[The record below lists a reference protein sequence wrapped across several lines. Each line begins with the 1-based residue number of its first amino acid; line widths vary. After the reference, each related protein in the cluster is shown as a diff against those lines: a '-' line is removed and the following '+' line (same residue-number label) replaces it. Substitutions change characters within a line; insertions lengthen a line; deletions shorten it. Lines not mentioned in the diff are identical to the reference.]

1 MTEMNNEFGGRER
14 RRAERFCLDDDEDF
28 YVDADIVG
36 AETVDVSQT
45 GIAFRSPEPLRVEMR
60 INIDGEREE
69 RTAKLVR
76 AEQNPDGSVVYGLE
90 FIDEQDISDGE
101 IV

>member
-1 MTEMNNEFGGRER
+1 MTECEREYNGSDR
-14 RRAERFCLDDDEDF
+14 RRSERYCLDAGVDF
-28 YVDADIVG
+28 YIDADIVG

-45 GIAFRSPEPLRVEMR
+45 GIAFRSPEALRVEMR

-90 FIDEQDISDGE
+90 FADERDISDGE
-101 IV
+101 IL

>member
-1 MTEMNNEFGGRER
+1 MTEMENAYGGRDR
-14 RRAERFCLDDDEDF
+14 RRSERYCLDAGVDF

-90 FIDEQDISDGE
+90 FIEENEVSDGE
-101 IV
+101 IL